1 MLIPVFE
8 AYGTIDSYPLS
19 STLAALITKNLT
31 DSSAL
36 DLNLPYGNQNT
47 GFEAGM
53 IAQLASESSATVVEL
68 SDGVSPIGIFAD
80 SLTDAARSQKGSFYY
95 LCQNVKV
102 KVKTNYDTS
111 QSYPVNTLLTT
122 IPSGTNQGKLTP
134 TSNYASQPVVGIVM
148 EAPSNAANDD
158 FMIIMTD
165 LQY

>member
-8 AYGTIDSYPLS
+8 AYGTIDSYAVS
-19 STLAALITKNLT
+19 ATLKALITKSLT
-31 DSSAL
+31 DQASL
-36 DLNLPYGNQNT
+36 DLNYPYGNQPT

-53 IAQLASESSATVVEL
+53 IAQLASESNATVVEL
-68 SDGVSPIGIFAD
+68 SNGVAPVGIFAD
-80 SLTDAARSQKGSFYY
+80 SLTDVARSYKGSFYY

-102 KVKTNYDTS
+102 KVKTNYDTT

-122 IPSGTNQGKLTP
+122 IPSGVNQGKLTP
-134 TSNYASQPVVGIVM
+134 TGNYSSQPVVGIVM
-148 EAPSNAANDD
+148 EAPSNAANDE